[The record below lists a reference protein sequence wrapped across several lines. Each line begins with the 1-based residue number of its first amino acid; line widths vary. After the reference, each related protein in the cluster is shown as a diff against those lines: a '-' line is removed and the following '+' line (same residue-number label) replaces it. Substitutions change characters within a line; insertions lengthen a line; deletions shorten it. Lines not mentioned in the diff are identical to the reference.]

1 MNRQLLA
8 AEFLAT
14 PWAMMPERLNAFAAV
29 MGRWSA
35 GVGPTEETLAKI
47 EADRQLRAERKA
59 SLPTSGGFGK

>member
-29 MGRWSA
+29 M
-35 GVGPTEETLAKI
+35 VGG
-47 EADRQLRAERKA
+47 
-59 SLPTSGGFGK
+59 LPELVLLKRR